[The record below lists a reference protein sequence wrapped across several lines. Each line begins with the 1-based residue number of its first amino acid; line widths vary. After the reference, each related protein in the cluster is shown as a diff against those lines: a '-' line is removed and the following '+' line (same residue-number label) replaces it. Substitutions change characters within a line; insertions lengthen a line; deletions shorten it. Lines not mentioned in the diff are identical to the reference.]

1 MILDAVQKKIS
12 STALN
17 EILHDILVE
26 LFEVH
31 RDLFPD
37 AINSLEELHLRYN
50 AFHSF
55 RRGSDTRA
63 HDQGITEQDIVVV
76 NCWFKHEQ
84 AGSKKPALS
93 MSQMYADLEMLIK
106 PFLRYTGAM

>member
-1 MILDAVQKKIS
+1 MLDAVQKKIS

-26 LFEVH
+26 LFERL

-37 AINSLEELHLRYN
+37 AISSVEELRLRSDL
-50 AFHSF
+50 FCSF
-55 RRGSDTRA
+55 RPGSDTRA
-63 HDQGITEQDIVVV
+63 RDQGISERDIVVV
-76 NCWFKHEQ
+76 NRWFKHEQ
-84 AGSKKPALS
+84 AGSQKPALS